1 MKKLIT
7 MLLTMG
13 LLTLLGLGGVA
24 YRDRYKDDKNSKDEK
39 DDKMGLQEVRF
50 LDYLDGK
57 SDGGVAYVDRYKDD
71 KNSKGDVGLVML
83 MIAIGTI
90 IVTIMW

>member
-1 MKKLIT
+1 MKKLKT

-24 YRDRYKDDKNSKDEK
+24 YVDRYKDDKNSKD
-39 DDKMGLQEVRF
+39 DV
-50 LDYLDGK
+50 
-57 SDGGVAYVDRYKDD
+57 GVAYVDRYKDD

-83 MIAIGTI
+83 MIAIGTMI
-90 IVTIMW
+90 IAIMFIS